1 MRVLKAAFA
10 LALLLTLGGTAALP
24 PGSPLAMTAR
34 PVPLNA
40 EDPAQTRVGRLAYMG
55 GLALASPDRRFGGL
69 SGMRFLKDGRLL
81 ALTDDGDWLT
91 MKLIEQGG
99 RLTGATDLTIARMV
113 DSDGQPIRGKAN
125 ADAEALEIEPDGTLL
140 VAYERNHRV
149 TAYAPD
155 GEPPRT
161 IAFPDR
167 NWLQKLPGNGGIEA
181 MARVGDIRLY
191 LAEEPGESGYNLI
204 LQPRDRPGSYGRLV
218 FAGPP
223 SYKPTDAVALDERT
237 VLVLNRR
244 YSPLAGVSAIL
255 MALPIDSA
263 RLTVGTPETIAELV
277 PPVTVD
283 NMEALA
289 IRREGGRTF
298 VYMAS
303 DDNFSPLQRTL
314 ILKFELLAR

>member
-1 MRVLKAAFA
+1 MRLPRAAFA
-10 LALLLTLGGTAALP
+10 LALLLALGGTAALP
-24 PGSPLAMTAR
+24 PGAPLAMTAR

-40 EDPAQTRVGRLAYMG
+40 EDPAQTKVGRLAFMG
-55 GLALASPDRRFGGL
+55 GLTLASPDRRFGGL

-81 ALTDDGDWLT
+81 AITDDGDWLT
-91 MKLIEQGG
+91 LKLTEQGG
-99 RLTGATDLTIARMV
+99 RLTGAADLTIARMV
-113 DSDGQPIRGKAN
+113 DGDGQPIRGKVN

-149 TAYAPD
+149 AAYAPD
-155 GEPPRT
+155 GEPPRI

-167 NWLQKLPGNGGIEA
+167 NWLMKLPGNGGIEA
-181 MARVGDIRLY
+181 MARVADIRLY
-191 LAEEPGESGYNLI
+191 LAEDPGDAGYNLI
-204 LQPRDRPGSYGRLV
+204 LQPRDRPGSYGRLA
-218 FAGPP
+218 FTGPP
-223 SYKPTDAVALDERT
+223 SYKPTDAVALDDET

-255 MALPIDSA
+255 MALPVNAA
-263 RLTVGTPETIAELV
+263 RLTVGTPEVIAELV

-289 IRREGGRTF
+289 VRRENGRTF
-298 VYMAS
+298 IYMAS

-314 ILKFELLAR
+314 LLKFELLPE